1 VADQVPQKRFTGTI
15 GLAHATRV
23 LNFPAM
29 LSVRFRGFALL
40 LLISAP
46 VHAQSSVP
54 TSGAAIPPQSLA
66 AGAAAVT
73 VDLRNHFTL
82 PTVTGQIAQINTVA
96 GRFNFELLA
105 NDAPKTVENFQAYIN
120 AGRYQNTFIHRAVSG
135 FVIQGGGYAAVIPYA
150 HIATFPTVVNE
161 FKLGNTRGTVA
172 MAKLGSDPNSASS
185 EWFVNLADNRGNL
198 DNQNGGFTV
207 FARVIGNGMNVVDGI
222 ANLPR
227 YNIGFDATGA
237 AASTPL
243 RNVPAGETQLKTQYY
258 VTVTDV
264 KIIPIFPSDGG
275 ATAVFS
281 FSATTSNTAV
291 VTAVVDGSTLS
302 LTPVRAGSAT
312 VTVTATDT
320 NGTTALQNVLVTV
333 TGTGGSTAPE
343 ITLQPQAQV
352 RLVAGTANTV
362 VLSVAATGTPAPSY
376 QWRRNGAA
384 LTGQQSPTVVLTN
397 ATEAQAGTY
406 TCIVNNT
413 GGTVESQAAVVSFA
427 ATNPADAGR
436 LVNLAIRTNAGT
448 GAQTLIVGFSLGGAN
463 TSGSPALLVRGVGP
477 SLGQFGLAGVLADP
491 VATMFRGEATVATN
505 DNWGGDAAITSRAT
519 QVGAFAYASASSLD
533 SALAL
538 SPAGGSYTVQV
549 TGKNGG
555 TGIALAEI
563 YDGVAKTAFTAT
575 TPRLVNVSA
584 RTEVGAGS
592 DILIAGFVIGGTTA
606 KTVMIRAIGPTL
618 AVFGVTDTLADPKLQ
633 LFADSALVAEN
644 NDWGGDAQLV
654 RTAETVGAF
663 ALPQATSRDAVLLV
677 TLPPGNYTAQVSGAN
692 GGTGVALVELYEVP

>member
-1 VADQVPQKRFTGTI
+1 MF
-15 GLAHATRV
+15 
-23 LNFPAM
+23 
-29 LSVRFRGFALL
+29 SVRLRFIVPL
-40 LLISAP
+40 LLITAALR
-46 VHAQSSVP
+46 AQSSVP
-54 TSGAAIPPQSLA
+54 TAGPAIPAQALN

-82 PTVTGQIAQINTVA
+82 PNVTGQIAQINTVA

-105 NDAPKTVENFQAYIN
+105 SDAPKTVENFLAYIN

-135 FVIQGGGYAAVIPYA
+135 FVIQGGGYTSTLPYA

-161 FKLGNTRGTVA
+161 FKVGNTRGTVA
-172 MAKLGSDPNSASS
+172 MAKLGSDANSATS
-185 EWFVNLADNRGNL
+185 EWFVNLADNRANL

-227 YNIGFDATGA
+227 FNIGFDSAGS

-243 RNVPAGETQLKTQYY
+243 RNVPAGETELKTQYY

-264 KIIPIFPSDGG
+264 KIIPIFSPAGG
-275 ATAVFS
+275 ATAVIG
-281 FSATTSNTAV
+281 FSASTSDAAV
-291 VTAVVDGSTLS
+291 VTAAVDGSTLS
-302 LTPVRAGSAT
+302 LAPVRAGSAT

-333 TGTGGSTAPE
+333 TGTGGATAPE
-343 ITLQPQAQV
+343 ITLQPQPQV
-352 RLVAGTANTV
+352 RLVGGTTSTV
-362 VLSVAATGTPAPSY
+362 VLSVAATGAPAPSF
-376 QWRRNGAA
+376 QWRRNGTA
-384 LTGQQSPTVVLTN
+384 LTGQQGANLILAN
-397 ATEAQAGTY
+397 ANEAQAGTY
-406 TCIVNNT
+406 TCLVSNA
-413 GGTVESQAAVVSFA
+413 GGSSESQPAAVSFA
-427 ATNPADAGR
+427 ATSPTDAGR

-448 GAQTLIVGFSLGGAN
+448 GAQTLIVGFALGGAN
-463 TSGSPALLVRGVGP
+463 TAGTPALLVRGVGP
-477 SLGQFGLAGVLADP
+477 SLGQFGLTGVLADP
-491 VATMFRGEATVATN
+491 VVTTFRGETPVATN
-505 DNWGGDAAITSRAT
+505 DNWGGVAAIADRAT
-519 QVGAFAYASASSLD
+519 QVGAFAYASPTSLD
-533 SALAL
+533 AALAL

-549 TGKNGG
+549 TGKSGG

-563 YDGVAKTAFTAT
+563 YDAVAKNAFAAT

-618 AVFGVTDTLADPKLQ
+618 AVFGVTDTLSDPKLQ
-633 LFADSALVAEN
+633 LFSGSATLVAEN
-644 NDWGGDAQLV
+644 NDWGGDPQLA
-654 RTAETVGAF
+654 RIAESVGAF

-677 TLPPGNYTAQVSGAN
+677 TLPPGSYTAQVSGAN
-692 GGTGVALVELYEVP
+692 GGTGVGLVELYEVP

>member
-1 VADQVPQKRFTGTI
+1 MFPVRPP
-15 GLAHATRV
+15 LAV
-23 LNFPAM
+23 LF
-29 LSVRFRGFALL
+29 
-40 LLISAP
+40 LLITAALR
-46 VHAQSSVP
+46 AQSSVP
-54 TSGAAIPPQSLA
+54 TAGAAIPAQALN

-105 NDAPKTVENFQAYIN
+105 SDAPKTVENFLAYIN

-135 FVIQGGGYAAVIPYA
+135 FVIQGGGYTAAVPYA

-161 FKLGNTRGTVA
+161 FKVPNTRGTVA
-172 MAKLGSDPNSASS
+172 MAKLGSDPNSATS
-185 EWFVNLADNRGNL
+185 EWFVNLADNRANL

-222 ANLPR
+222 ASLPR
-227 YNIGFDATGA
+227 YNIGFDSAGA

-243 RNVPAGETQLKTQYY
+243 RNVPAGETELRPQYY

-264 KIIPIFPSDGG
+264 KIIPVFPAAGG
-275 ATAVFS
+275 ATSVIS
-281 FSATTSNTAV
+281 FSATTSNAAV
-291 VTAVVDGSTLS
+291 VTAAVDGSSLS

-343 ITLQPQAQV
+343 ITLQPQPQV
-352 RLVAGTANTV
+352 RLVGGTANTV
-362 VLSVAATGTPAPSY
+362 VLSVAATGTPAPSF

-384 LTGQQSPTVVLTN
+384 LTGQQSPTLVLAN

-406 TCIVNNT
+406 TCLVNNT
-413 GGTVESQAAVVSFA
+413 GGSTESQPAVVSFA
-427 ATNPADAGR
+427 ATSPADAGR

-463 TSGSPALLVRGVGP
+463 TAGTPALLVRGVGP
-477 SLGQFGLAGVLADP
+477 SLGQFGLTGVLADP
-491 VATMFRGEATVATN
+491 VATMFRGESTVATN
-505 DNWGGDAAITSRAT
+505 DNWGGDAAITARGT
-519 QVGAFAYASASSLD
+519 QVGAFAFTAPSSLD
-533 SALAL
+533 AALAL
-538 SPAGGSYTVQV
+538 APSGGSYTVQV
-549 TGKNGG
+549 TGKGG
-555 TGIALAEI
+555 ATGIALAEI
-563 YDGVAKTAFTAT
+563 YDAVAKTAFTAT

-618 AVFGVTDTLADPKLQ
+618 AVFGVTDTLADPRLQ
-633 LFADSALVAEN
+633 LFSGPNLVAEN

-654 RTAETVGAF
+654 RIAEAVGAF
-663 ALPQATSRDAVLLV
+663 AIPVATSRDAVLLV
-677 TLPPGNYTAQVSGAN
+677 TLPPGSYTAQVSGAN
-692 GGTGVALVELYEVP
+692 GGTGVGLVELYEVP